1 MSVLKIKIMSVLKIA
16 VSATVN
22 GSAEKVYTVLAD
34 YVNHHPH
41 ILPPAYF
48 TELEVEEGGT
58 GAGTVFRA
66 GFKML
71 GQEQSMRM
79 RVTEPEPGRV
89 LVETDLDSGLVTKFI
104 VEPRGENQSEVTFDT
119 TMKRSPGI
127 QGWIERLIVPG
138 YLRRVYRVELQQLD
152 EYVS

>member
-1 MSVLKIKIMSVLKIA
+1 MTELNVT
-16 VSATVN
+16 VSATIK

-48 TELEVEEGGT
+48 TKLEVEEGGM
-58 GAGTVFRA
+58 GAGTMFRA

-79 RVTEPEPGRV
+79 RVSEPEPGRV

-104 VEPRGENQSEVTFDT
+104 VDPLGDNQSEVTFDT
-119 TMKRSPGI
+119 TMKRSPGL
-127 QGWIERLIVPG
+127 QGWIERLIIPG

-152 EYVS
+152 HYTSRL

>member
-1 MSVLKIKIMSVLKIA
+1 MSEVNA
-16 VSATVN
+16 TVSAMIN

-48 TELEVEEGGT
+48 TKLEVEEGGM

-66 GFKML
+66 GFKMM

-79 RVTEPEPGRV
+79 RVSEPEPGRV
-89 LVETDLDSGLVTKFI
+89 LAETDLETGLVTKFI
-104 VEPRGENQSEVTFDT
+104 VEPRGDDRSEVTFDT
-119 TMKRSPGI
+119 TMKPSPGI
-127 QGWIERLIVPG
+127 QGWVERLILPA
-138 YLRRVYRVELQQLD
+138 YLRRVYRVELYQLN
-152 EYVS
+152 EYVSRL

>member
-1 MSVLKIKIMSVLKIA
+1 MSEMNVS
-16 VSATVN
+16 VSATIN

-48 TELEVEEGGT
+48 TKLEVEEGGT

-66 GFKML
+66 GFKMM
-71 GQEQSMRM
+71 GQQQPLHM

-89 LVETDLDSGLVTKFI
+89 LVETDLDSVLVTKFI
-104 VEPRGENQSEVTFDT
+104 VEPRGDNQSEVTFDT
-119 TMKRSPGI
+119 TMNRSPGI
-127 QGWIERLIVPG
+127 QGLIERLIVPG
-138 YLRRVYRVELQQLD
+138 YLRRVYRVEQQQLD
-152 EYVS
+152 EYVRRL

>member
-1 MSVLKIKIMSVLKIA
+1 
-16 VSATVN
+16 
-22 GSAEKVYTVLAD
+22 
-34 YVNHHPH
+34 
-41 ILPPAYF
+41 
-48 TELEVEEGGT
+48 
-58 GAGTVFRA
+58 
-66 GFKML
+66 
-71 GQEQSMRM
+71 MRM

-152 EYVS
+152 EYVSRL